1 MNTGKGWFT
10 LYLYSGP
17 DEAQTTEV
25 DIEVSHTADVDISK
39 CTHANVST
47 EADHANINIAAQ
59 TALDAEIEVSKIMH
73 IDIGK
78 VSLFEGD
85 E

>member
-1 MNTGKGWFT
+1 MSRGWFT

-17 DEAQTTEV
+17 DKAQTTEV

-39 CTHANVST
+39 YTHADASI
-47 EADHANINIAAQ
+47 EADHENINIAA
-59 TALDAEIEVSKIMH
+59 LDAKIEVSNITR
-73 IDIGK
+73 INIGK
-78 VSLFEGD
+78 VSTFGGD

>member
-1 MNTGKGWFT
+1 MSRGWFT
-10 LYLYSGP
+10 LFLYSGP
-17 DEAQTTEV
+17 NEAQSTEI
-25 DIEVSHTADVDISK
+25 DIEASHSVDVDIGK
-39 CTHANVST
+39 YTHVDASIDA
-47 EADHANINIAAQ
+47 EHRNINIAAH
-59 TALDAEIEVSKIMH
+59 TALDAEIEVSNMMH

>member
-1 MNTGKGWFT
+1 MSRGWFT
-10 LYLYSGP
+10 LFLYSGS
-17 DEAQTTEV
+17 DEAQSTEI
-25 DIEVSHTADVDISK
+25 DIEVSHTVDVDIGK
-39 CTHANVST
+39 CTHVNASID
-47 EADHANINIAAQ
+47 ADHRNINIAAQ
-59 TALDAEIEVSKIMH
+59 TALDAEIEVSNIMH

>member
-1 MNTGKGWFT
+1 MNTRKGWFT

-39 CTHANVST
+39 YTHANVPL
-47 EADHANINIAAQ
+47 EVDHANINIAV
-59 TALDAEIEVSKIMH
+59 LDADIEVSNITR

-78 VSLFEGD
+78 VSTFEGD

>member
-1 MNTGKGWFT
+1 MSRGWFT

-17 DEAQTTEV
+17 DEAQSTEV
-25 DIEVSHTADVDISK
+25 DIEVSHTFDVDISK
-39 CTHANVST
+39 YTHANASID
-47 EADHANINIAAQ
+47 ADHGNINIAAQ
-59 TALDAEIEVSKIMH
+59 TALDAEIEVSNIMH

-78 VSLFEGD
+78 VSPFEFEGD

>member
-1 MNTGKGWFT
+1 MNTRKGWFT

-17 DEAQTTEV
+17 DEAQSTEV
-25 DIEVSHTADVDISK
+25 DIEVSHTVDVDISK
-39 CTHANVST
+39 CTHANASID
-47 EADHANINIAAQ
+47 ADHRNINIAAQ
-59 TALDAEIEVSKIMH
+59 TALDAEIEVGNIMH

-78 VSLFEGD
+78 VSPFEGD

>member
-1 MNTGKGWFT
+1 MSRGWFT
-10 LYLYSGP
+10 LFLYSGT

-25 DIEVSHTADVDISK
+25 DVEVSHTVDVAIDK
-39 CTHANVST
+39 YTHVDASID
-47 EADHANINIAAQ
+47 ADHRKINIAAQ
-59 TALDAEIEVSKIMH
+59 TALEAEIEVSNLMH

-78 VSLFEGD
+78 VSPFEGD